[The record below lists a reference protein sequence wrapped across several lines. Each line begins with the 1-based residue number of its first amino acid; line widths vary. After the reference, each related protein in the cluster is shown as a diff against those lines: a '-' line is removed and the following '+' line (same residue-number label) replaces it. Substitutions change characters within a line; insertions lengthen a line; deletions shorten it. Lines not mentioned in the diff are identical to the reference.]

1 MLRLACMLAAAACSE
16 GTPVAPEPVTV
27 AVVLDYLQPRI
38 PGPPPPPLLPEL
50 TGCLH
55 HFAPAQLQIATSW
68 GATAR
73 LTPRGDRVFAALL
86 LNVPAPP
93 EHRWPELRLTLDT
106 WEDYRVIRAIFDA
119 LFPANPDFGLTQI
132 LDWLRAHPQWV
143 MVNHDVRQK
152 PVRAS

>member
-1 MLRLACMLAAAACSE
+1 MLAAAACSE

-86 LNVPAPP
+86 LNVPAPAGHWVSIVDIEFCNEDP
-93 EHRWPELRLTLDT
+93 RAPYITRGLQANGVTLTGIVEVQVGEMTRRALAFQLDT
-106 WEDYRVIRAIFDA
+106 DGRVT
-119 LFPANPDFGLTQI
+119 P
-132 LDWLRAHPQWV
+132 
-143 MVNHDVRQK
+143 
-152 PVRAS
+152 